1 MEMYDALQIGI
12 TLLYTLGACLFIGGM
27 LGMRPGLKKLAGVCS
42 GLGFGLHT
50 VSLVLIYN
58 ATGYSS
64 FATGNFHL
72 SLLGWVLLAIFF
84 LLWWKLKLDFL
95 ALAASPL
102 ALLLFL
108 SSVTLPGSKVL
119 MPKSLAG
126 SFFMLHIG
134 SLFFALGFLAMAFA
148 AGVLFLHLESKIKTK
163 EKLTGFR
170 KELPSLNT
178 FDRANYHAVV
188 FGFPL
193 YTVGL
198 LSGFIWARF
207 AWGRVVTGDLKE
219 IVSLAIWLLYAYLFH
234 QRLAMGWR
242 GRKAAYLAIAVFLFS
257 VFSMVVVNFMVP
269 SHHNFMQ
276 LS

>member
-1 MEMYDALQIGI
+1 MELFNALPIGI
-12 TLLYTLGACLFIGGM
+12 TLLYSLGAALFIGGM
-27 LGMRPGLKKLAGVCS
+27 LGVRPGLKKAAGVAS
-42 GLGFGLHT
+42 GAGFGLHT
-50 VSLVLIYN
+50 ISLALFFN
-58 ATGYSS
+58 QMGYSG
-64 FATGNFHL
+64 FLEGGFHL

-84 LLWWKLKLDFL
+84 TLWWRLKLDFL

-102 ALLLFL
+102 ALLLYL

-119 MPKSLAG
+119 MPKALAG

-134 SLFFALGFLAMAFA
+134 SLFFSLAFLAMAFA
-148 AGVLFLHLESKIKTK
+148 AGVLFIHLERKIKTK

-170 KELPSLNT
+170 KDLPSLNT

-198 LSGFIWARF
+198 LSGFIWGRF
-207 AWGRVVTGDLKE
+207 AWGRIITGDPKE
-219 IVSLAIWLLYAYLFH
+219 VVSILIWLVYAYLFH
-234 QRLAMGWR
+234 QRLAVGWR
-242 GRKAAYLAIAVFLFS
+242 GRKAALLAIAVFLFS
-257 VFSMVVVNFMVP
+257 VLSLVVVNFMMP

-276 LS
+276 IS